1 MQNGTLIFGSAA
13 SAVLMLAASI
23 GPASA
28 VAPHGKWRHAPTHRK
43 YASHRYV
50 SPIEKSL
57 LGIRVLDTYRAVL
70 DRYGE
75 PYRIYRA
82 GEMPVL
88 QYAYNNLGENTG
100 AVTGVGNSAG
110 QNSGTFGAPGKGGNY
125 GRPGA
130 PGMMG
135 PGGPG
140 MMGPG
145 GPGMM
150 GPGGPGMM
158 GPGGPGGPPGMGNYG
173 SSMPGM
179 PGGPGMMGPGG
190 PGMMGPGGMG
200 GYGNRMSGMPGGPGM
215 MGPGGPGMMGPGSK
229 GARFPGMGGGLSAN
243 GANNQQPTFAESGG
257 FQWVY
262 YYPKQQ
268 RACTILFNKDKRV
281 ILIAESGRDNGIPT
295 SRGVNLGSPVMQ
307 VYEKYGWPDS
317 IEQQGDTIALRY
329 NLTRH
334 AQFNILSRTNRVVD
348 ITVFLTENQFIT
360 FEATSGAGMAG
371 RSGMGP
377 GMMGPGGPGMMGPGG
392 PGMMGP
398 GGRGMMGP
406 NAGGGGD

>member
-13 SAVLMLAASI
+13 SAVLMLAACA
-23 GPASA
+23 GPAA
-28 VAPHGKWRHAPTHRK
+28 AARPHGK
-43 YASHRYV
+43 YESHRYV

-57 LGIRVLDTYRAVL
+57 LGIRVLDTYRTVL
-70 DRYGE
+70 NRYGE
-75 PYRIYRA
+75 PFRIYRA

-88 QYAYNNLGENTG
+88 QYAYNNLGQNTG

-110 QNSGTFGAPGKGGNY
+110 QNTGTFGGPGKGGGY

-130 PGMMG
+130 
-135 PGGPG
+135 PG

-190 PGMMGPGGMG
+190 PGMMGPGGPGMMGPGGMG
-200 GYGNRMSGMPGGPGM
+200 GYGNSMSGMPGGPGM
-215 MGPGGPGMMGPGSK
+215 MGPGGKGS
-229 GARFPGMGGGLSAN
+229 RFSGMGSGLGTS
-243 GANNQQPTFAESGG
+243 GPNNQQPTFAQSGG

-262 YYPKQQ
+262 FYPKQQ

-307 VYEKYGWPDS
+307 VYERYGWPDS

-360 FEATSGAGMAG
+360 FEAGSNGGAGG
-371 RSGMGP
+371 RPGMGPGMMGPGGP